1 MLYIGNF
8 NYSDENDVSDNYV
21 LMPAVVEASD
31 AEEALDRFEKMFERL
46 NAKSDLLDGAH
57 SIYLD
62 SLVELDR
69 APESAVLIQ
78 WEKIVPADEGLC
90 SITAAL
96 PELEEGEVAS
106 AYGWNDDDE
115 GLEHTHIHSDSED
128 AVDTE
133 LDNYDDDEDGFEEE
147 PFMRL

>member
-8 NYSDENDVSDNYV
+8 NYNDENDVSDNYV
-21 LMPAVVEASD
+21 LMPAVVEAAD
-31 AEEALDRFEKMFERL
+31 AEEALDRFEKMFERI

-78 WEKIVPADEGLC
+78 WEKIVPTDEGLC
-90 SITAAL
+90 SITSAL
-96 PELEEGEVAS
+96 PELEEGEAAS
-106 AYGWNDDDE
+106 AYGWNDDDGE
-115 GLEHTHIHSDSED
+115 FEHIHVHDDNENI
-128 AVDTE
+128 ADTE
-133 LDNYDDDEDGFEEE
+133 LDDFDDDQNGFEEE

>member
-62 SLVELDR
+62 SLVELHH

-78 WEKIVPADEGLC
+78 CEKIVPTDEGLC

-115 GLEHTHIHSDSED
+115 EFEHAHVHRDNED

-133 LDNYDDDEDGFEEE
+133 LDNFDDDEDGFEEE